1 MKRGGAGPAF
11 VYWCV
16 FVGCVCYF
24 PPPPAHA
31 HTTTSDVYGS
41 YVIHGA
47 AATDY
52 LFAP

>member
-1 MKRGGAGPAF
+1 MKGGGAALAF
-11 VYWCV
+11 IYWCV
-16 FVGCVCYF
+16 FVTF
-24 PPPPAHA
+24 PPPPAHS

-41 YVIHGA
+41 YVFHGA